1 MSDND
6 ILQQILGTVQSME
19 KRLQH
24 VETNMATR
32 EEMQDLV
39 KEETKSLATQDMLKD
54 LATKDMLEDLATKD
68 MLENLATKDM
78 LEDLATKDMLKD
90 LATKDMLE
98 DLATKDMLEDL
109 ATKDMLENL
118 ATKDM
123 LEGLATKESQKH
135 LATKADTAGLQQQ
148 MDSLQE
154 TVDRMERKQNVIQ
167 DQTGKLS
174 EYHMHV
180 TMELSEVK
188 GSVAF
193 HNHKLNDVERKLFK
207 MKDSL

>member
-1 MSDND
+1 MSDNE

-24 VETNMATR
+24 VEMNMVTR
-32 EEMQDLV
+32 EEVQELV
-39 KEETKSLATQDMLKD
+39 KEETKSLAT
-54 LATKDMLEDLATKD
+54 KDMLE
-68 MLENLATKDM
+68 
-78 LEDLATKDMLKD
+78 D

-109 ATKDMLENL
+109 ATKDMLEDLATKDMLEDL

-135 LATKADTAGLQQQ
+135 LATKADTAGLQQK

-193 HNHKLNDVERKLFK
+193 NNHKLNDVERKLFK